1 MTSMPVQRPSR
12 KQPASQRLNFVC
24 VGGRYRI
31 GKLLGTGG
39 SGKPHSDQVHLIS
52 LSFLGSVYLGKDI
65 RNEASVALK
74 IGHGE
79 SSPLKLSHEYSV
91 YTAISGSVG
100 IPEVLWYGR
109 EGMYEVIVLECL
121 GASLDDLIRV
131 QQFDSRKTFLYAAQM
146 VHKRI

>member
-1 MTSMPVQRPSR
+1 M
-12 KQPASQRLNFVC
+12 
-24 VGGRYRI
+24 

-65 RNEASVALK
+65 RNKASVALK

-79 SSPLKLSHEYSV
+79 SLPLKLSHEYSV

-100 IPEVLWYGR
+100 IPEVLWYSR
-109 EGMYEVIVLECL
+109 EGIHEVIVLECL
-121 GASLDDLIRV
+121 GASLNDLIRV
-131 QQFDSRKTFLYAAQM
+131 R
-146 VHKRI
+146 